1 MVLRPSLLQFSTG
14 ERRQVIACGFCMT
27 DGRSVPG
34 RGEPNES
41 PGSSILSHHPPLS
54 EKCVP
59 RFYKLFSTVFP
70 HLGTVFPN
78 CFFRI
83 IANPTSP
90 GQRIHGKSAE
100 RRILSG
106 YFFFS
111 GTLSAMSRKI
121 YEIESRNNRDL
132 EFRSDPRF
140 RQPKGWCSP
149 GDGRPAAA
157 SHIPGTAGERCRFP
171 A

>member
-1 MVLRPSLLQFSTG
+1 
-14 ERRQVIACGFCMT
+14 MT

-41 PGSSILSHHPPLS
+41 PGSSFLSHHPPLSEKCVPRFYKLFSTLS

-157 SHIPGTAGERCRFP
+157 SRIPGTAGERCRFP